1 VPGPRAPWWMYV
13 VAASFLAFFA
23 LIFYYDLF
31 GPDVPGLSFGPTF
44 ENRKGQ
50 MVVLSP
56 PMNPAFER
64 ARAKTGDYVVSV
76 DGQEVYTDSD
86 WLAVAANLEVGRPVR
101 LGIERGA
108 RHFEVQTTFERNQ
121 ILGSL
126 FRASFLPTEASRF
139 LMLVVSLFIAF
150 SRPYNL
156 SARLGALILAA
167 AAVNPPCYL
176 PYGAAAGWRHLSVP
190 VGAPLWVPC
199 ISRFVLGP
207 LMCTLLA
214 VFPRRLFR
222 ARLAMGGRLGA
233 GTAGCAL
240 GYSLHVRHV
249 VPALTNYRRRSGLG
263 DTDAVSSSSR
273 LLRGGIGDSYAEL
286 PPTGGPQR
294 EAPVAGV
301 AGRLDGVGA
310 TRTSALG
317 ISNPRVFLSA
327 QQFLPDHALRCSHD
341 FPDPGLSPFVR
352 LRDSP
357 PSPV

>member
-1 VPGPRAPWWMYV
+1 LR
-13 VAASFLAFFA
+13 ASFLAFFA

-156 SARLGALILAA
+156 SARPG
-167 AAVNPPCYL
+167 
-176 PYGAAAGWRHLSVP
+176 
-190 VGAPLWVPC
+190 
-199 ISRFVLGP
+199 
-207 LMCTLLA
+207 
-214 VFPRRLFR
+214 R
-222 ARLAMGGRLGA
+222 A
-233 GTAGCAL
+233 
-240 GYSLHVRHV
+240 H
-249 VPALTNYRRRSGLG
+249 SG
-263 DTDAVSSSSR
+263 SSSSQSAM
-273 LLRGGIGDSYAEL
+273 LSAVRGCSRMA
-286 PPTGGPQR
+286 
-294 EAPVAGV
+294 APFR
-301 AGRLDGVGA
+301 AGR
-310 TRTSALG
+310 SALVG
-317 ISNPRVFLSA
+317 SVY
-327 QQFLPDHALRCSHD
+327 Q
-341 FPDPGLSPFVR
+341 
-352 LRDSP
+352 
-357 PSPV
+357 

>member
-1 VPGPRAPWWMYV
+1 MR
-13 VAASFLAFFA
+13 ASFLAFFA

-64 ARAKTGDYVVSV
+64 ARAKTGYYVVSV

-222 ARLAMGGRLGA
+222 ARWPWAVVWA
-233 GTAGCAL
+233 PAL
-240 GYSLHVRHV
+240 LV
-249 VPALTNYRRRSGLG
+249 VPSDIRYTFAMLYQPSQITGVVPGWVIRMQFP
-263 DTDAVSSSSR
+263 
-273 LLRGGIGDSYAEL
+273 LLAAYCA
-286 PPTGGPQR
+286 
-294 EAPVAGV
+294 A
-301 AGRLDGVGA
+301 
-310 TRTSALG
+310 
-317 ISNPRVFLSA
+317 
-327 QQFLPDHALRCSHD
+327 ALR
-341 FPDPGLSPFVR
+341 F
-352 LRDSP
+352 LR
-357 PSPV
+357 